1 MIMANSRQPRS
12 KPHALVVGGTRG
24 AGRLAVRRLVAEG
37 YRVSV
42 LARNPPAPSK
52 QKLRAVRYW
61 QADLGDQASLE
72 QAITAINAAR
82 GSVDCIAF
90 FQRFRG
96 TADAWQGE
104 IQTSLT
110 GTRSLI
116 ELLVGKFN
124 LRNAAIVIVSSVN
137 ASLISKHLPLGYH
150 VAKAGLNQIVRYYA
164 VALGSRGI
172 RVNSVSPGTFLKE
185 ESRDAVL
192 SNAKLVALYQRIVP
206 LARIGTADEVVDA
219 VTFLAGSRS
228 SFITGQNLVV
238 DGGLSLV
245 FQEALALELVP
256 TGVSS
261 PSAKK

>member
-1 MIMANSRQPRS
+1 MVQSRQPRS

-24 AGRLAVRRLVAEG
+24 AGRLAVRRLVADG

-42 LARNPPAPSK
+42 LARNPPAQTK
-52 QKLRAVRYW
+52 QKLRNVRYW
-61 QADLGDQASLE
+61 QADLGNHASLA
-72 QAITAINAAR
+72 QALTSINEAR
-82 GSVDCIAF
+82 GALDSIAF

-96 TADAWQGE
+96 TSEAWHGE
-104 IQTSLT
+104 IETSLT

-116 ELLVGKFN
+116 EILVGQFN

-164 VALGSRGI
+164 VALGARGI

-185 ESRDAVL
+185 ESREVVL
-192 SNAKLVALYQRIVP
+192 SNRKLVALYQRIIP
-206 LARIGTADEVVDA
+206 LGRIGTADEVTDA
-219 VTFLAGSRS
+219 VTFLASTRS
-228 SFITGQNLVV
+228 SFITGQDLVV

-245 FQEALALELVP
+245 FQEALARELVP
-256 TGVSS
+256 IGTASRS
-261 PSAKK
+261 TKK

>member
-1 MIMANSRQPRS
+1 MVKMRQRRS

-24 AGRLAVRRLVAEG
+24 AGRQAVRRLVADG

-42 LARNPPAPSK
+42 LSRDPPAQSK
-52 QKLRAVRYW
+52 QKPPAVRYW
-61 QADLGDQASLE
+61 QADLGDPASLE
-72 QAITAINAAR
+72 PALTAINATHGAL
-82 GSVDCIAF
+82 DCIAF

-104 IQTSLT
+104 IETSLT
-110 GTRSLI
+110 GTAALI

-124 LRNAAIVIVSSVN
+124 LRNAAIVIVSSIN

-164 VALGSRGI
+164 VTLGSRGI

-192 SNAKLVALYQRIVP
+192 SNHKLVALYQRIIP
-206 LARIGTADEVVDA
+206 LGRIGTADEVVDA
-219 VTFLAGSRS
+219 VTFLAGTRS
-228 SFITGQNLVV
+228 SFITGQDLVV

-245 FQEALALELVP
+245 FQEALACELVP
-256 TGVSS
+256 TGTSVR
-261 PSAKK
+261 SAKK